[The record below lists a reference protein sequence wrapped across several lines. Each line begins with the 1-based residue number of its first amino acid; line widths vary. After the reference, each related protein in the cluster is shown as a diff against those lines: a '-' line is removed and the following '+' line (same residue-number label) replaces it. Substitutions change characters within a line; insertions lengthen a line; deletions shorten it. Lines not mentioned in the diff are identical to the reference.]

1 MEPVKSKIPE
11 LYKTAPADASGLSII
26 KSREK
31 ELMARAPFPSNL
43 IVFIGFC
50 TLASA
55 LFFFAIIFAFVP
67 TLLPIQF
74 VLLTCLLLAS
84 GMAAIGYTLFL
95 RSERASYQAMALVEQ
110 QNLITTMAAQ
120 ISTLRD
126 RQNNLRRAYGEEKLR
141 ADEARNSKAAFL
153 AHLNHDFRTPLNHI
167 IGFADL
173 ITHQTFGPV
182 GDERYLA
189 YIRDIKKSGEGLLS
203 AISGVIE
210 LSELEAGHKIL
221 TPEEIVISEIL
232 HDIEKKFSSRAKRCG
247 IKLDIDCSCEQ
258 VLFSDRAGIERIVG
272 NLLDNA
278 VRFTPAGGQI
288 RIGAWVANEG
298 IVLEITDTGIGIT
311 KDKLAALFEPFALE
325 DASKFRERGGMGTGL
340 AIARAIAELS
350 GGELAIDSM
359 LGIGTTVA
367 VSLPMNMNVDKQMES
382 AQAA

>member
-1 MEPVKSKIPE
+1 MDPVRSKIAE

-31 ELMARAPFPSNL
+31 ELTGSAPFPSNL
-43 IVFIGFC
+43 IIFIGFF
-50 TLASA
+50 TLVSA
-55 LFFFAIIFAFVP
+55 LFFFAIIFAITP

-74 VLLTCLLLAS
+74 VILTCLLLAS
-84 GMAAIGYTLFL
+84 GLAAIGYALFL
-95 RSERASYQAMALVEQ
+95 RSERASYQAMAMMEQ
-110 QNLITTMAAQ
+110 QNLITTMATQ

-141 ADEARNSKAAFL
+141 AEEARNSKVAFL

-173 ITHQTFGPV
+173 ISHQTFGPV
-182 GDERYLA
+182 GDERYLS
-189 YIRDIKKSGEGLLS
+189 YIGDIKKSGEELLR

-221 TPEEIVISEIL
+221 TCEKVVIGEIL
-232 HDIEKKFSSRAKRCG
+232 HAVEKKFSSRAKRCG
-247 IKLDIDCSCEQ
+247 VKLDIDCSCEQ
-258 VLFSDRAGIERIVG
+258 VLFNDRAGIERIIG

-278 VRFTPAGGQI
+278 VRFTPSGGQV

-298 IVLEITDTGIGIT
+298 IVLEITDTGIGIA
-311 KDKLAALFEPFALE
+311 KGKLAALFEPFSLE
-325 DASKFRERGGMGTGL
+325 DASKYRERGGTGTGL

-367 VSLPMNMNVDKQMES
+367 VSLPMNADKQMES

>member
-1 MEPVKSKIPE
+1 MEPVRSKISE
-11 LYKTAPADASGLSII
+11 LYKSAPADAGGLSII

-31 ELMARAPFPSNL
+31 ELTGAAPFPSNL
-43 IVFIGFC
+43 IIFIGFF
-50 TLASA
+50 TLVSA
-55 LFFFAIIFAFVP
+55 LFFFAIIFAIVP

-74 VLLTCLLLAS
+74 VILTCLFLAS
-84 GMAAIGYTLFL
+84 GLAAIGYALFL
-95 RSERASYQAMALVEQ
+95 RSERASYQAMAMMEQ
-110 QNLITTMAAQ
+110 QNLITKMAAQ

-141 ADEARNSKAAFL
+141 AEEARNSKAAFL

-173 ITHQTFGPV
+173 ISHQTFGPL
-182 GDERYLA
+182 GDERYLS
-189 YIRDIKKSGEGLLS
+189 YIGDIKNSGEELLR

-221 TPEEIVISEIL
+221 TFEEIVISEIL
-232 HDIEKKFSSRAKRCG
+232 RDVEKKFSSRAKRCG
-247 IKLDIDCSCEQ
+247 VKLDIDCSCEQ
-258 VLFSDRAGIERIVG
+258 VLFNDRAGIERIIG

-278 VRFTPAGGQI
+278 VRFTPSGGQV

-298 IVLEITDTGIGIT
+298 IVLEVTDTGIGIT
-311 KDKLAALFEPFALE
+311 KDKLAALFEPFSLE
-325 DASKFRERGGMGTGL
+325 DASKYRERGGTGTGL

-359 LGIGTTVA
+359 AGIGTTVA
-367 VSLPMNMNVDKQMES
+367 VSLPMNADKQMKNIK
-382 AQAA
+382 AA